1 MNLGW
6 KLAQV
11 VKGTSPESL
20 LDTYHA
26 ERHPVA
32 ARVLRNTM
40 ASVALRRPDERTKA
54 LRDAMS
60 ELLGMDGP
68 RKRYAAMMSGLDIH
82 YDLGEGH
89 KLLGRRMP
97 DLDLTTASGP
107 LRVFTLL
114 HDAQP
119 VLLNLGEPGGIDIT
133 PWADRVQLI
142 DASSVDTWKLPVLG
156 AVAAPGA
163 VLIRPDGYVAWVGDL
178 TQLGLADA
186 LTTWFGSPTAA

>member
-1 MNLGW
+1 
-6 KLAQV
+6 
-11 VKGTSPESL
+11 
-20 LDTYHA
+20 
-26 ERHPVA
+26 
-32 ARVLRNTM
+32 
-40 ASVALRRPDERTKA
+40 
-54 LRDAMS
+54 
-60 ELLGMDGP
+60 
-68 RKRYAAMMSGLDIH
+68 
-82 YDLGEGH
+82 
-89 KLLGRRMP
+89 MP